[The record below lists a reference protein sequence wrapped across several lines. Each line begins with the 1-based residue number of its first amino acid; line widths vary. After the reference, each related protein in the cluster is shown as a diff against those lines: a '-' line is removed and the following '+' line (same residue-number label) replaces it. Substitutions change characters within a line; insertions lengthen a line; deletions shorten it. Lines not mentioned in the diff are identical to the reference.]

1 MAVKKKVVEIDTGKA
16 QKSVK
21 SLRNELKELKDELVN
36 LEQGTKEYNEVM
48 QEAANIQHDLK
59 EMNEE
64 LAASAMD
71 VGQVLGNVTN
81 TVNGVI
87 SGFQALTASMT
98 LLGIENKD
106 ALEAIK
112 KLQALMALTQGIA
125 GVEKGIKAFK
135 RLMTMIS
142 NSTLVTNLFSK
153 ATTSASTA
161 EKVATASTN
170 GLQGAMMGEAAATG
184 TATVAT
190 HAFKKAL
197 IATGIGAIIV
207 AIGTLIAHLED
218 LTKWL
223 GWSGSGTKTLEQETQ
238 SLDAAIKVVLKDYDK
253 YTYFL
258 AERQFA
264 HQKEIKAL
272 ELEVQQMEANGA
284 TEEAI
289 MRKREENFEKI
300 KKLYAEE
307 VKILHGEQLELEI
320 TYNKLYKESLN
331 MSNMYAQ
338 LQDAEMKQLLLEQEL
353 EAYRTRGDK
362 DGEAH
367 VEAVKQD
374 IARAQERVETI
385 KRYIQTEQEEV
396 SITDKVNQ
404 TEVKL
409 LGDRRK
415 RAEETKKLRQEY
427 EKFVASLDIE
437 GSKDKDKELLQN
449 KQAEEEKLRQLEE
462 YYKKGVISKEKYEA
476 QKLKIAELYAD
487 LSVKI
492 EAKWAQN
499 EAKKREELLKKTFD
513 VERKELQRQL
523 DERTLLYQ
531 QEHAGYE
538 TQLRNRE
545 ITIIEYYEKE
555 KDLAKRYNE
564 DVLAATNAQYE
575 KEKGFISQQIA
586 ERQALLE
593 TAGLSSE
600 DKQRILTEQTELF
613 QELALLETDHK
624 RNLQELAI
632 DLNNTIAE
640 LNQMVIEEQMES
652 LRSMTETIVSSMDAI
667 TSTADG
673 LSSKWATAFDMMSN
687 GLIDLGQ
694 KIKEGGAQWQ
704 DYANMAVAAFSAAGQ
719 VMSAL
724 ADQQDTDTKE
734 GFEKQKKFQIA
745 ATTMNMLGGI
755 ISAWTSAMN
764 PANAWMTVWGQ
775 IAMGAAMSAMILTT
789 GLLQIQKIK
798 QQQFN
803 GGATAGASG
812 SAVNSITAPVQ
823 YTQDVQGAEIE
834 GSIKDSRVYVVES
847 DITNTQDR
855 VNVSETEATF

>member
-1 MAVKKKVVEIDTGKA
+1 MSIRKKVVEIDTGNA

-36 LEQGTKEYNEVM
+36 LEKGTKEYNEVM
-48 QEAANIQHDLK
+48 QEAANIQHDLR

-64 LAASAMD
+64 LTASAMD
-71 VGQVLGNVTN
+71 FGQVLGNVTS

-153 ATTSASTA
+153 ATTSASAA

-223 GWSGSGTKTLEQETQ
+223 GWTGSSVVTLEQQTKSLSRALDVVIQDFSKYQAYLDETQ
-238 SLDAAIKVVLKDYDK
+238 LKHQQQITELENEVEMMEAVGKTDAEVMAKRVQNFEVIKGLLQ
-253 YTYFL
+253 T
-258 AERQFA
+258 
-264 HQKEIKAL
+264 EIKILNGEQADL
-272 ELEVQQMEANGA
+272 EQSYKTMFKHTLSMSNMFNELNDAQMKLLLVQQELEVY
-284 TEEAI
+284 EE
-289 MRKREENFEKI
+289 
-300 KKLYAEE
+300 
-307 VKILHGEQLELEI
+307 
-320 TYNKLYKESLN
+320 
-331 MSNMYAQ
+331 
-338 LQDAEMKQLLLEQEL
+338 
-353 EAYRTRGDK
+353 RGDK
-362 DGEAH
+362 GTH
-367 VEAVKQD
+367 VEQTKQEV
-374 IARAQERVETI
+374 ARAKERVEMINLYI
-385 KRYIQTEQEEV
+385 KSQKEEIG
-396 SITDKVNQ
+396 ITDKINQ
-404 TEVKL
+404 AEIKL

-462 YYKKGVISKEKYEA
+462 FYKKGVISKEKYEA
-476 QKLKIAELYAD
+476 QKLKITELYAD
-487 LSVKI
+487 LAIKI
-492 EAKWAQN
+492 EAKWAET
-499 EAKKREELLKKTFD
+499 EAKKREDLLKKTFD

-545 ITIIEYYEKE
+545 ITIIEYYERE

-564 DVLAATNAQYE
+564 DILAATNAQYE

-593 TAGLSSE
+593 TAGLTSE
-600 DKQRILTEQTELF
+600 EKQRILTEQTELF
-613 QELALLETDHK
+613 QELAILETDHK

-687 GLIDLGQ
+687 GLINLGQ

-834 GSIKDSRVYVVES
+834 GSIKDNRVYVVES

>member
-1 MAVKKKVVEIDTGKA
+1 MSIRKKVVEIDTGKA

-142 NSTLVTNLFSK
+142 NSTLVTNLFAK
-153 ATTSASTA
+153 ATTSASAA

-223 GWSGSGTKTLEQETQ
+223 GWSGSSVVTLEQQTKSLSRALDVVIQDFSKYQAYLDETQ
-238 SLDAAIKVVLKDYDK
+238 LKHQQQITELENEVDMMEAVGKTDAEVMAKRVQNFEV
-253 YTYFL
+253 
-258 AERQFA
+258 
-264 HQKEIKAL
+264 IKAL
-272 ELEVQQMEANGA
+272 LQTEIKILNGEQADLEQGYKTMFQRTLSMSNMFNELNDAQMKLLLVQQELEVY
-284 TEEAI
+284 EE
-289 MRKREENFEKI
+289 
-300 KKLYAEE
+300 
-307 VKILHGEQLELEI
+307 
-320 TYNKLYKESLN
+320 
-331 MSNMYAQ
+331 
-338 LQDAEMKQLLLEQEL
+338 
-353 EAYRTRGDK
+353 RGDTGK
-362 DGEAH
+362 H
-367 VEAVKQD
+367 VEQTKQEV
-374 IARAQERVETI
+374 ARAKERVEMINLYI
-385 KRYIQTEQEEV
+385 KSQKEEIA
-396 SITDKVNQ
+396 ITDKINQ
-404 TEVKL
+404 TEIKL

-476 QKLKIAELYAD
+476 QKLKITELYAD
-487 LSVKI
+487 LAIKI
-492 EAKWAQN
+492 EAKWAET

-632 DLNNTIAE
+632 ELNNTIAE

>member
-1 MAVKKKVVEIDTGKA
+1 MINLYI
-16 QKSVK
+16 KS
-21 SLRNELKELKDELVN
+21 
-36 LEQGTKEYNEVM
+36 
-48 QEAANIQHDLK
+48 
-59 EMNEE
+59 
-64 LAASAMD
+64 
-71 VGQVLGNVTN
+71 
-81 TVNGVI
+81 
-87 SGFQALTASMT
+87 
-98 LLGIENKD
+98 
-106 ALEAIK
+106 
-112 KLQALMALTQGIA
+112 
-125 GVEKGIKAFK
+125 
-135 RLMTMIS
+135 
-142 NSTLVTNLFSK
+142 
-153 ATTSASTA
+153 
-161 EKVATASTN
+161 
-170 GLQGAMMGEAAATG
+170 
-184 TATVAT
+184 
-190 HAFKKAL
+190 
-197 IATGIGAIIV
+197 
-207 AIGTLIAHLED
+207 
-218 LTKWL
+218 
-223 GWSGSGTKTLEQETQ
+223 
-238 SLDAAIKVVLKDYDK
+238 
-253 YTYFL
+253 
-258 AERQFA
+258 
-264 HQKEIKAL
+264 QKE
-272 ELEVQQMEANGA
+272 
-284 TEEAI
+284 
-289 MRKREENFEKI
+289 
-300 KKLYAEE
+300 
-307 VKILHGEQLELEI
+307 EI
-320 TYNKLYKESLN
+320 
-331 MSNMYAQ
+331 
-338 LQDAEMKQLLLEQEL
+338 
-353 EAYRTRGDK
+353 G
-362 DGEAH
+362 
-367 VEAVKQD
+367 
-374 IARAQERVETI
+374 
-385 KRYIQTEQEEV
+385 
-396 SITDKVNQ
+396 ITDKINQ
-404 TEVKL
+404 AEIKL

-462 YYKKGVISKEKYEA
+462 FYKKGVISKEKYEA
-476 QKLKIAELYAD
+476 QKLKITELYAD
-487 LSVKI
+487 LAIKI
-492 EAKWAQN
+492 EAKWAET
-499 EAKKREELLKKTFD
+499 EAKKREDLLKKTFD

-545 ITIIEYYEKE
+545 ITIIEYYERE

-564 DVLAATNAQYE
+564 DILAATNAQYE

-600 DKQRILTEQTELF
+600 EKQRILTEQTELF
-613 QELALLETDHK
+613 QELAILETDHK

-687 GLIDLGQ
+687 GLINLGQ

-834 GSIKDSRVYVVES
+834 GSIKDNRVYVVES